1 MVELGYTDFV
11 ADTFQAFLAPAK
23 TPPDIVATLA
33 RASVEILHDPKIAA
47 QLLAD
52 GLEVVASTPR
62 RVRQADRGRDTEVA
76 RRDHQGRHTAGLSRM
91 RITAIHERAVPVRS
105 AMRNAAFDFSEMTT
119 SVVAV
124 VTDAVRGGRPVVG
137 YAFNSTGRYACG
149 AVMRE
154 RLIPRLLSAPPEE
167 LHGDDGL
174 LDPARCAARMARRE
188 KPGGDAERAVPIGTI
203 EVALWDALA
212 KTLDRPLWHVLAER
226 FGAAPHGAVPV
237 YVGGGWYQPHDD
249 LALLRDEVRRH
260 LDAGYTALKIKTGGV
275 ALDDDCRRLD
285 AVLAIL
291 RDPSRL
297 AVDANAA
304 LSPERATQYADR
316 LAPYG
321 LRWFEEP
328 CSPHDHGGFARLA
341 RRYAPPLATGE
352 NLFCLQDV
360 ENLLAFGGFRMG
372 HDVLQVDPPQ
382 AYGIAAYAA
391 MTARLEALGG
401 TRACIYPHGGNMMS
415 LAVVAGLGLGGCEAY
430 PGVFGAFG
438 GYAEGMTV
446 AEGMLALPQWPG
458 IGFEHQPALFPLM
471 QEMTP

>member
-1 MVELGYTDFV
+1 
-11 ADTFQAFLAPAK
+11 
-23 TPPDIVATLA
+23 
-33 RASVEILHDPKIAA
+33 
-47 QLLAD
+47 
-52 GLEVVASTPR
+52 
-62 RVRQADRGRDTEVA
+62 
-76 RRDHQGRHTAGLSRM
+76 M
-91 RITAIHERAVPVRS
+91 RITAIHERSVPVRS

-124 VTDAVRGGRPVVG
+124 VTDAVRGGRPVIG

-149 AVMRE
+149 AAMRD
-154 RLIPRLLSAPPEE
+154 RFIPRLLSALPDE
-167 LHGDDGL
+167 LLDADGL
-174 LDPARCAARMARRE
+174 LDPARCAARMALRE

-203 EVALWDALA
+203 EVAVWDAVA
-212 KTLDRPLWHVLAER
+212 KALDRPLWHVLAER
-226 FGAAPHGAVPV
+226 YGTGPAGGTVPV
-237 YVGGGWYQPHDD
+237 YVGGGWYQPDRD
-249 LALLRDEVRRH
+249 LACLRDEVRRH

-291 RDPSRL
+291 GDPALL

-304 LSPERATQYADR
+304 LSPGRATEYADR

-328 CSPHDHGGFARLA
+328 CAPQAYAEFARLA
-341 RRYAPPLATGE
+341 RRYDPPLATGE

-360 ENLLAFGGFRMG
+360 ENLLTFGGFRPG
-372 HDVLQVDPPQ
+372 HDILQVDPPQ
-382 AYGIAAYAA
+382 SYGIAAYAA
-391 MTARLEALGG
+391 MTAHVASSGAG
-401 TRACIYPHGGNMMS
+401 RACIYPHGGNMMS

-438 GYAEGMTV
+438 GYADGMSV
-446 AEGMLALPQWPG
+446 ADGRLKLPDWPG

-471 QEMTP
+471 QAMTA